1 MASVVETVRSITS
14 PKCHAEECE
23 DGDCSLSLDG
33 VPEPNVLISLEHEA
47 APVKAGA
54 QHCDYLFVGGDEQN
68 GEPWVAPIELTAN
81 KRIRIHKFKQ
91 IQAGADIAEGLL
103 PSGAQVKFLPILAHN
118 IEFRHQVRRNL
129 QENQV
134 TFRGKKTLILTMHCG
149 EPLANA
155 LKG

>member
-1 MASVVETVRSITS
+1 MSSVVETVRGIT
-14 PKCHAEECE
+14 PPECHAEECE
-23 DGDCSLSLDG
+23 DGDCSLSLDD

-47 APVKAGA
+47 APVKAGDL
-54 QHCDYLFVGGDEQN
+54 HCDYLFVGGNEQN
-68 GEPWVAPIELTAN
+68 GGLWVSPIELTAG

-91 IQAGADIAEGLL
+91 IQAGANIAEGLL

-129 QENQV
+129 QKNPV
-134 TFRGKKTLILTMHCG
+134 TFRGKKQLIRTVRCG